1 MVVFRHST
9 GNTKDLKLCGTCAGN
24 LNKQQ
29 SWKERDECEC
39 PVSSDYLPSNLVLR
53 HNLVKERQVR
63 AVTASQ
69 SECPD
74 HKQKQ
79 QFFFLDDKQLVC
91 LQCVAEG
98 HQNHDSCSI
107 IKAAKDCKEELST
120 SQKHADKLLD
130 TFKNFKTT
138 CEKIV
143 KHIQQTEEEIKEEFE
158 RLQFLRHEEE
168 IRITA
173 LREEEKEKG
182 QRMKEKIA
190 QAEEECN
197 VLVQLI
203 QEIEAK
209 MEAEDVMF
217 LQVGCYCVLLCS
229 FKRFQNEILIYNS
242 FSLDLSRSKYTV
254 PDPAVG
260 PGVCEKVRDI
270 CPYYPVTLDPNITSR
285 TISISPDPSSLMGQG
300 TTQDLPNTP
309 ERFSIYPIVL
319 GSEGFDSGM
328 HSWLIEV
335 KQCVEWIIVVS
346 KGSVKRKKNL
356 KSISC

>member
-1 MVVFRHST
+1 
-9 GNTKDLKLCGTCAGN
+9 
-24 LNKQQ
+24 

-79 QFFFLDDKQLVC
+79 QFFCLDDKQLVC

-120 SQKHADKLLD
+120 SQKHAEKLLD

-143 KHIQQTEEEIKEEFE
+143 KHIQTEEQIKEEFE

-217 LQVGCYCVLLCS
+217 LQREQSIVHCVYACV
-229 FKRFQNEILIYNS
+229 FKA
-242 FSLDLSRSKYTV
+242 KYTV

-270 CPYYPVTLDPNITSR
+270 CPYYPVTLDPNIISR